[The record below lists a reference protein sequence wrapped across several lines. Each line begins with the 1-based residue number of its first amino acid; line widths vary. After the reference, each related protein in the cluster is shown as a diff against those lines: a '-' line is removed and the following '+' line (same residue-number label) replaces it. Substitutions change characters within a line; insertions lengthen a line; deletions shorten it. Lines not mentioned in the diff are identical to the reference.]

1 MTLNLWMGNITL
13 SHLSTR
19 YVWSR
24 QSSEWMLSSSL
35 IFHVS
40 FTKVWAHSAA
50 VSFFCYSP
58 ASSTSTIR
66 ARPPKQSYCVY
77 YKSGPYF
84 GPIKTLTWRWLISS
98 ICRGITCFSQS
109 AVNMS
114 VMQRGLLVSWRAPI
128 QSPSQLNKS
137 FGHYRVLG
145 KLLFPVM
152 FPKSLRTAELVCC
165 YSKGT
170 EQCDS
175 QLCLF

>member
-19 YVWSR
+19 YVWTQ
-24 QSSEWMLSSSL
+24 QSSEWTLSCSL

-50 VSFFCYSP
+50 VS
-58 ASSTSTIR
+58 ASSTSTTR
-66 ARPPKQSYCVY
+66 ARPPKQSHCVY

-98 ICRGITCFSQS
+98 ICREITGFSQS

-114 VMQRGLLVSWRAPI
+114 VVQRGVLVSWRAPI

-137 FGHYRVLG
+137 LGHYRVLG

-175 QLCLF
+175 QLCSF